1 MRNRSALGLSLF
13 LMILLCFVHGARADG
28 LIVVNDPP
36 TRVPG
41 HFPFAPLEVTYH
53 HVNVEINDGVAT
65 TSVDQEFRNPT
76 SARLEGTYLF
86 PLPDNAHIDKFS
98 MDINGTQVDAELLP
112 SERARSIYE
121 ETVRKM
127 RDPALLEYVGRGA
140 FKARVFPIEPNS
152 TKRIQIRYTQL
163 LKDDAGLS
171 EYSYSLNTEKFS
183 SKLIPSV
190 SVKIKIHSTEPL
202 KSVYSPTHDVEIK
215 RAGSGDATIGFEQT
229 NSRPDTD
236 FKLLFARQSKDVGV
250 KLLTFKRAAS
260 EDGYFM
266 LMASPGWVVAGA
278 VIGTSPTACTPR
290 SNS

>member
-13 LMILLCFVHGARADG
+13 LTLLLGFVSRARADG
-28 LIVVNDPP
+28 LIIVNDPP

-53 HVNVEINDGVAT
+53 HVDVEINDGVAT

-76 SARLEGTYLF
+76 GARMAGTNVF

-98 MDINGTQVDAELLP
+98 MDINGTEVEAELLP
-112 SERARSIYE
+112 SEQARSIYE

-163 LKDDAGLS
+163 LKDDAGLT
-171 EYSYSLNTEKFS
+171 EYGYSLNTKKFS

-190 SVKIKIHSTEPL
+190 SMKVRIRSTDPL
-202 KSVYSPTHDVEIK
+202 KSVYCPTHEVEIK
-215 RAGSGDATIGFEQT
+215 RSASGEAIVGFEQK
-229 NSRPDTD
+229 NARPDTD
-236 FKLLFARQSKDVGV
+236 
-250 KLLTFKRAAS
+250 
-260 EDGYFM
+260 
-266 LMASPGWVVAGA
+266 
-278 VIGTSPTACTPR
+278 
-290 SNS
+290 